1 MDMVVEVATLL
12 MEITPTLLMELLT
25 VQIVLAELEVDA
37 EVILGVVDVGVVADA
52 EVVVDKISLTN
63 TIIHKLTE
71 QFAKVSALRYF
82 YRNLKSPAY
91 G

>member
-1 MDMVVEVATLL
+1 DTRCPCWAHT
-12 MEITPTLLMELLT
+12 
-25 VQIVLAELEVDA
+25 
-37 EVILGVVDVGVVADA
+37 G
-52 EVVVDKISLTN
+52 

-71 QFAKVSALRYF
+71 LFAKTYAIRYF